1 MRQGTPNPSDPMGT
15 LKKYRF
21 RLAWQNYRVGAV
33 IEPTGVVR
41 DWLLANGY
49 IEPVADAAP
58 PAPAPEPLGAVEP
71 PAEPAVT
78 PAGAHPMYA
87 PNFVRKKQR
96 A

>member
-1 MRQGTPNPSDPMGT
+1 MGT

-49 IEPVADAAP
+49 IEPVADAP
-58 PAPAPEPLGAVEP
+58 PPPPEPAPAATAET
-71 PAEPAVT
+71 PADPTVT
-78 PAGAHPMYA
+78 PAGAHPTYA